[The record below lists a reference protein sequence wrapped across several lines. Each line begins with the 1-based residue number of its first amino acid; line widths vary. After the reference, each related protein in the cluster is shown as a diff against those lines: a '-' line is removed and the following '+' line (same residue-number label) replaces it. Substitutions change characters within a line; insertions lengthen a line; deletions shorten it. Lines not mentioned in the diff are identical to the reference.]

1 VAGRSE
7 DALTLVKRASELS
20 PEIAGLGADR
30 MLPVLPMLGDLFP
43 GRGLRRGSTV
53 TVARGTSPGATT
65 LMLALLAAASK
76 LGSWCAI
83 VGVPYLG
90 LVAAAEMGLALE
102 RTALIP
108 HPGAQHDKVVAT
120 LLDGFDIVV
129 AAMPGRLSPTLRT
142 QLAARARQH
151 GSVLIPFRGHGGTT
165 GQGAHPAG
173 WPTSPA
179 APGELQGRDWEG
191 ADVALSTEGSTWH
204 GLGRGQGRLRSR
216 ELTVV
221 ARGRGAAARPR
232 KATLWLPGPPI
243 ERPRLAVVR

>member
-1 VAGRSE
+1 
-7 DALTLVKRASELS
+7 LTLVRRASELD
-20 PEIAGLGADR
+20 PGVAGLGTDR
-30 MLPVLPMLGDLFP
+30 MLPVLAPLAELLP

-53 TVARGTSPGATT
+53 TVSRGSSPGATT

-83 VGVPYLG
+83 VGVPALG
-90 LVAAAEMGLALE
+90 LVAAAETGIVLE
-102 RTALIP
+102 RTALVP
-108 HPGAQHDKVVAT
+108 YPGAHQDKVVAT

-129 AAMPGRLSPTLRT
+129 AATQGPPAPTLRS

-151 GSVLIPFRGHGGTT
+151 GSVLIPFRGHDGG
-165 GQGAHPAG
+165 A
-173 WPTSPA
+173 
-179 APGELQGRDWEG
+179 DWEG

-204 GLGRGQGRLRSR
+204 GLGLGQGRLRNR

-232 KATLWLPGPPI
+232 RVTLWLPGPPI
-243 ERPRLAVVR
+243 ERPRLALVR